1 MQSIFLVAH
10 WLKVL
15 SVQYHQV
22 RKTAL
27 KGLLINIHAP
37 HHLLRG
43 VLLGFVKTGGQV
55 QHDPTHMEL
64 LEPVKQIEVQDDDLR
79 QRIDRFLEFLRESVV
94 VGQWADEVVDG
105 WELEVEVSK
114 SQNITLH
121 SEKVFHCVETVTHEY
136 ILLGLW
142 SVDLVV
148 F

>member
-1 MQSIFLVAH
+1 
-10 WLKVL
+10 
-15 SVQYHQV
+15 
-22 RKTAL
+22 
-27 KGLLINIHAP
+27 
-37 HHLLRG
+37 
-43 VLLGFVKTGGQV
+43 
-55 QHDPTHMEL
+55 MEL

-79 QRIDRFLEFLRESVV
+79 QRIDRFLEFFRENVV

-121 SEKVFHCVETVTHEY
+121 SEKVFHCVEAVAHEY